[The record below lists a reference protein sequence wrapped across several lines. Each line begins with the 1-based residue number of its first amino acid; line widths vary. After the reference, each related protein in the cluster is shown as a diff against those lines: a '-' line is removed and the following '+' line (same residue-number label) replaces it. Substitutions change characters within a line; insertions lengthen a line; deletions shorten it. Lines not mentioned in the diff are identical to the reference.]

1 MKKTTIFS
9 AIFTALTILALSPS
23 VFALEVQ
30 NHVRIVGSNRTV
42 WYGDV
47 PNNGCT
53 ITDTTGAKHVLSEP
67 MAICALD
74 EASKAGGFT
83 YEVKDFGGSLGLF
96 LESIA
101 EDKPA
106 ADFSTYWLYDVNGT
120 GAPVGAASYKTAAGD
135 SIFFHFENPAADK
148 DQRAVN
154 DGIGYLK
161 SQQQPSGQIAGFN
174 GVSAWAAM
182 AFAGG
187 GIDIASISKGG
198 SSLLDYLKNNPPA
211 TGASAT
217 EWERE
222 ILAITAA
229 GQNPFNFG
237 GKNYVLAL
245 EGLANNSQ
253 IGDANLIN
261 DDMFGLLALISSGN
275 GSSSQVKQDALNFI
289 LANQGANGGFGWS
302 KTSGPDIDTTAAAI
316 QALEAGKDAG
326 LTNSGLN
333 PAIAN
338 AKTYLLSGQNPD
350 GGFGYLPGETSNGS
364 TTAWAVMALSAL
376 GESGEPLQK
385 AKSFLVSTQEENG
398 SFKWT
403 SAFAGDTFT
412 SSYAVLALEGEYW
425 PVKIFEGPSPSPS
438 PSPSVSPSPSPSAIP
453 SPSAAPSA
461 SPSVTPSA
469 SPSPSATPV
478 ASPSPSSLP
487 SASPIT
493 RPSSRPRPD
502 IEFEF
507 DLDEL
512 FKKQQERMEQLRKK
526 QQARM
531 DEMRKRME
539 ERMKKL
545 LERLNNLFQRR

>member
-1 MKKTTIFS
+1 
-9 AIFTALTILALSPS
+9 
-23 VFALEVQ
+23 
-30 NHVRIVGSNRTV
+30 
-42 WYGDV
+42 
-47 PNNGCT
+47 
-53 ITDTTGAKHVLSEP
+53 

-106 ADFSTYWLYDVNGT
+106 SDFSTYWLYDVNGT
-120 GAPVGAASYKTAAGD
+120 SASVGAASYKTVAGD
-135 SIFFHFENPAADK
+135 SLFFHFENPGANIN
-148 DQRAVN
+148 QRAVN
-154 DGIGYLK
+154 DGITYLK
-161 SQQQPSGQIAGFN
+161 SRQQPNGQIAGFN
-174 GVSAWAAM
+174 GISAWAAM
-182 AFAGG
+182 AFAGE
-187 GIDIASISKGG
+187 GINIASISKGG
-198 SSLLDYLKNNPPA
+198 SSLLDYLKNNQPTA
-211 TGASAT
+211 GASAT

-222 ILAITAA
+222 ILAITAT

-245 EGLANNSQ
+245 EALANNSQ
-253 IGDANLIN
+253 IGDPNLIN

-275 GSSSQVKQDALNFI
+275 GSISQIKQDALNFI
-289 LANQGANGGFGWS
+289 LANQSPGGGFGWS

-316 QALEAGKDAG
+316 QALKAAQDTGIEH
-326 LTNSGLN
+326 NSLAS
-333 PAIAN
+333 AINSAR
-338 AKTYLLSGQNPD
+338 AYLLSGQNSD

-364 TTAWAVMALSAL
+364 TTAWALMALSAL
-376 GESGEPLQK
+376 GESGGPVQK
-385 AKSFLVSTQEENG
+385 AKDYLIKTQEENG
-398 SFKWT
+398 SFKWQG
-403 SAFAGDTFT
+403 AFPGDTFT

-425 PVKIFEGPSPSPS
+425 PVKIFEGPAPSPS

-453 SPSAAPSA
+453 SPSAAPS
-461 SPSVTPSA
+461 STPSVAPSA

-487 SASPIT
+487 SASPTI
-493 RPSSRPRPD
+493 RPSSRPRPE

-507 DLDEL
+507 DLDKL
-512 FKKQQERMEQLRKK
+512 FKKQQERMEELRKK

-531 DEMRKRME
+531 EQVRKRME

-545 LERLNNLFQRR
+545 SERLNNLFQRR